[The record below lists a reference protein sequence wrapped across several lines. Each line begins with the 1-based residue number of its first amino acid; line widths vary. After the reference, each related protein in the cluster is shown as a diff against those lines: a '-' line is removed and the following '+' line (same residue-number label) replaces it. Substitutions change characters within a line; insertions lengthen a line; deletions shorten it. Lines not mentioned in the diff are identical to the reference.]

1 MGNYLTSSLG
11 GNRGVKRKVDETDNL
26 TQTTAEGLPGA
37 ATRDPLHTPKRKRIK
52 STSNYIYQTLF
63 LDGENSDVTISALGR
78 EWKLHKLYL
87 SQSPYFSCMF
97 SGSWKESSLSEISID
112 VTDENINE
120 EALKITFGSLYKDY
134 VFIKPVQ
141 VVNVL
146 AAAMLLQ
153 LEGLIDQ
160 CSNMMRDT
168 ISGKTVCSYYTA
180 SSRYA
185 LKSITQDCCDW
196 LLANLLA
203 NESPHLLQGISF
215 EMMTDLVASPYLS
228 VMQVEMDVY
237 TLLKKWMF
245 VKLNPTWSGNNKDLT
260 SDCDTFYRV
269 STSTTGTKEEKTAF
283 LTTKDGQQF
292 LHPFC
297 KIRWQHLLT
306 DLSSLKIL
314 EKDNIID
321 LDWIRLGYEHQWK
334 EMLKMEQGQD
344 SGPAEI
350 PDQAVFDRLSLRCGR
365 VLPKD
370 GEYCWRWIGY
380 NYGVDLLVTYMNNI
394 ITLKRNT
401 HSQSCPHAVSLQTL
415 RHVTYRLNVACFDE
429 NGKLKNSK
437 STGLKHISLGKDE
450 EVVVMTLGQGF
461 IFPLHIT
468 VNLLLTTPPDS
479 GHPPISMDC
488 DTIRAGIQGNSQVE
502 SHCDTGV
509 QTVCDLPMRGCDIG
523 VQTIPSVGQLVEASH
538 KGVQTISSLD
548 QTLV

>member
-1 MGNYLTSSLG
+1 MGNFLTSSFER
-11 GNRGVKRKVDETDNL
+11 NRGRKRKIDDTDNP
-26 TQTTAEGLPGA
+26 TQTSVTGPVLGA
-37 ATRDPLHTPKRKRIK
+37 ATRDILHTPKRKRIK

-63 LDGENSDVTISALGR
+63 LNGENSDVTISALGK

-97 SGSWKESSLSEISID
+97 SGSWKESSQSEIYID
-112 VTDENINE
+112 VADTNINE
-120 EALKITFGSLYKDY
+120 EALKIALGSLYKDY

-153 LEGLIDQ
+153 LEGLIEQ
-160 CSNMMRDT
+160 CSSMMKDT
-168 ISGKTVCSYYTA
+168 ISGQTVCLYYIA
-180 SSRYA
+180 SRRYA
-185 LKSITQDCCDW
+185 LQTITQDCRSW
-196 LLANLLA
+196 LLSNLLA
-203 NESPHLLQGISF
+203 NESTQLLQGVSID
-215 EMMTDLVASPYLS
+215 MMTDLIISPDLS

-245 VKLNPTWSGNNKDLT
+245 VRLNPTWSGTNKDLT
-260 SDCDTFYRV
+260 TDCDNFFKGPTN
-269 STSTTGTKEEKTAF
+269 STGTNNNTAF

-292 LHPFC
+292 LLPFC

-306 DLSSLKIL
+306 DLASLKIL
-314 EKDNIID
+314 EKDSIID
-321 LDWIRLGYEHQWK
+321 LDWIRLGFEHQWK

-350 PDQAVFDRLSLRCGR
+350 PDKAVFDRLSLRCGR

-370 GEYCWRWIGY
+370 GEYCWRWVGY

-415 RHVTYRLNVACFDE
+415 RHVTYR
-429 NGKLKNSK
+429 
-437 STGLKHISLGKDE
+437 
-450 EVVVMTLGQGF
+450 EVVVMTVDRGF
-461 IFPLHIT
+461 NFPLHIT

-479 GHPPISMDC
+479 GHPAIKMDC
-488 DTIRAGIQGNSQVE
+488 DTIKAGIQGKVD

-509 QTVCDLPMRGCDIG
+509 QTVCEQSVTGCDIG
-523 VQTIPSVGQLVEASH
+523 VQTIPPLVQLVQGSE
-538 KGVQTISSLD
+538 KGVQTISRVSQRVEASD
-548 QTLV
+548 KGVQTITCTSQPVGW